1 VSTETGEP
9 PAEGETLEGSDSRPP
24 GEVPL
29 AMISPRLVSA
39 VVVVA
44 LVLLVVVVVVG
55 VTRGDLDTTGVATV
69 LSTLISGIVVGV
81 LIRGRNGPP
90 S

>member
-1 VSTETGEP
+1 MTVEADDDAP
-9 PAEGETLEGSDSRPP
+9 DRETLGGSDDSAPLEEIPP
-24 GEVPL
+24 
-29 AMISPRLVSA
+29 MISPRLVSA
-39 VVVVA
+39 VVLTA

-81 LIRGRNGPP
+81 LIRGRNGPT